1 MEGLRLFDSQAF
13 NWIRWNRDF
22 LFSEGSFVMARDA
35 VSEATVER
43 LKGSLPEAAREQLL
57 QLLTVLFPRHTEAF
71 QGKNAMRD
79 EAPAVTAARR
89 GVGYAPGYDAYFAY
103 IPPLMLFQS
112 L

>member
-1 MEGLRLFDSQAF
+1 
-13 NWIRWNRDF
+13 
-22 LFSEGSFVMARDA
+22 MARDA

-89 GVGYAPGYDAYFAY
+89 GVGYAPGYDAYFGLHPSSDA
-103 IPPLMLFQS
+103 IPKSVIDGIIANMGDADALRRAILPYL
-112 L
+112 